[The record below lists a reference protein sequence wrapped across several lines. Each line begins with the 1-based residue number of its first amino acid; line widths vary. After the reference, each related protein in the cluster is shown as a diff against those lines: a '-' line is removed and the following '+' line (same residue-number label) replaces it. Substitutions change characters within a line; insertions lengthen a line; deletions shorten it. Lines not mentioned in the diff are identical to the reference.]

1 MKKVNK
7 KVDNKIKF
15 SPSDDLDKLAN
26 NSKRRVLKTKSAN
39 NSKLISLAGTP
50 HNAFLLS
57 LKNKSTSI
65 KSFISK
71 LRLRKFKRPVKYK
84 KRSDSFIEIIN
95 LDDRMLCSKNPL
107 IHPEAVAFLF
117 NLDGCS
123 KNLLFY
129 LILNQVNVT
138 TCQYS
143 FNQHVVDEFRE
154 YASTVFYTE
163 YRNETIKQA
172 HRSLVERNLTSNVSR
187 GIYFINP
194 LITGGK
200 SEADRRMLL
209 TEYSKHLIQKKGAD
223 PVKDIYPIYFKKV
236 SSF

>member
-1 MKKVNK
+1 MKEVNK
-7 KVDNKIKF
+7 KVGNKIKVR
-15 SPSDDLDKLAN
+15 PSDDLDKSAN
-26 NSKRRVLKTKSAN
+26 KSKRKVLKTKTDN
-39 NSKLISLAGTP
+39 DSKLISLAGTP

-57 LKNKSTSI
+57 LKNKSASV

-71 LRLRKFKRPVKYK
+71 LRLKKIKRPVKYK
-84 KRSDSFIEIIN
+84 KRSDSFIDIIN
-95 LDDRMLCSKNPL
+95 LDDRMLCSNNSL

-129 LILNQVNVT
+129 LILNQVNIT
-138 TCQYS
+138 TCKYC
-143 FNQHVVDEFRE
+143 FNQHVIDEFRE
-154 YASTVFYTE
+154 HASTVFYTE
-163 YRNETIKQA
+163 YKSETIKKA

-194 LITGGK
+194 LITGGR
-200 SEADRRMLL
+200 SETDRRILL
-209 TEYSKHLIQKKGAD
+209 TEYSKHLINKKGAD
-223 PVKDIYPIYFKKV
+223 PIEDIYPVYHKSL